1 MSDPILL
8 EINQDIRDLLK
19 EIKDNPNLKKI
30 EDLVQLKQILNEVII
45 EYKYDSEE
53 DIWINSSNMND
64 RHKDTPDL
72 FK

>member
-1 MSDPILL
+1 MSNLMLL
-8 EINQDIRDLLK
+8 KINKDIGDLLN

-45 EYKYDSEE
+45 EYKYDLEKKM
-53 DIWINSSNMND
+53 WINSSNTND
-64 RHKDTPDL
+64 QQKDTPDL

>member
-1 MSDPILL
+1 MLL
-8 EINQDIRDLLK
+8 KINKDIGDLLN

-45 EYKYDSEE
+45 EYKYDLEKKM
-53 DIWINSSNMND
+53 WINSSNTND
-64 RHKDTPDL
+64 QQKDTPDL